1 MSWREQYCLSCSPC
15 RTEVSAVGGPGS
27 GDVLLDFAF
36 NCFHDAFLLFLCRAA
51 LGRDKAGMDRGLK
64 PLLRVSIHINEF
76 VAIKYDETEV
86 GEGSSFRIDI
96 GEGWVRRIVVESEK
110 DFRKGE
116 WGPGHFFYG

>member
-1 MSWREQYCLSCSPC
+1 MLPKLLPMPYRKSRRL
-15 RTEVSAVGGPGS
+15 RDLATEMFCWISRC
-27 GDVLLDFAF
+27 
-36 NCFHDAFLLFLCRAA
+36 NCFFMTRFCYSFVGAA
-51 LGRDKAGMDRGLK
+51 LGRGKTRMDRGLK